1 MNELIASHKLSAYID
16 GDLSPAERA
25 DLERALASD
34 PELREEYE
42 QMLAA
47 VELLRM
53 HGPVSAP
60 PDFHR
65 KVMELVADEPAPSV
79 SVWARFRSWLG
90 SVPLESVAVAMAAV
104 LVVVLV
110 GQFGLS
116 KVNDPAPDEGPAEA
130 PEEVAAASPETEDD
144 LAPIEAQTPN
154 AADAAA
160 DLIQSAWDEQKPAP
174 PPAERETPEDGVATL
189 DMSEFDQGE
198 AVLDEMR
205 ETTEA
210 ATPGQQ
216 KAEVSGTGEA
226 LASELSY
233 RLQLTDSADFKS
245 LMGLVRR
252 FDGVAVHAV
261 TGEPVSIKDL
271 GDNPG
276 VPVRVRLPEEN
287 LSGFYDGLR
296 RLGGVTTLN
305 ASTGNLHTGG
315 QRGVYLD
322 VVIGGD

>member
-16 GDLSPAERA
+16 GDLSPAEKA
-25 DLERALASD
+25 ELERALASD
-34 PELREEYE
+34 AELREEYE

-65 KVMELVADEPAPSV
+65 RVMERVAEEPAPSV
-79 SVWARFRSWLG
+79 SLWARFRSWLG
-90 SVPLESVAVAMAAV
+90 SMPLESVAVAMAAV

-116 KVNDPAPDEGPAEA
+116 KVNDPAPDEGPADA
-130 PEEVAAASPETEDD
+130 ADEVAAASPEVEDD
-144 LAPIEAQTPN
+144 VAPVEAQEPN
-154 AADAAA
+154 AYDAAA
-160 DLIQSAWDEQKPAP
+160 DLIQSAWEEQKPAP
-174 PPAERETPEDGVATL
+174 PPVERETPEDGVATL
-189 DMSEFDQGE
+189 DMTDFAQGDP
-198 AVLDEMR
+198 VLDEMR
-205 ETTEA
+205 EATEP
-210 ATPGQQ
+210 ATPDRA
-216 KAEVSGTGEA
+216 KVDASGAGEA

-233 RLQLTDSADFKS
+233 RLQLSDSADFKS

-261 TGEPVSIKDL
+261 TGEPVSMKDL

>member
-16 GDLSPAERA
+16 GDLSAAERA
-25 DLERALASD
+25 ELERAFASD
-34 PELREEYE
+34 PELRDEYE

-65 KVMELVADEPAPSV
+65 RVMELVADEPAPSV
-79 SVWARFRSWLG
+79 SMWARFRSWLG

-110 GQFGLS
+110 GQFGLN
-116 KVNDPAPDEGPAEA
+116 KVNETPDEGPTDA
-130 PEEVAAASPETEDD
+130 PADEVAAASPEAEDD
-144 LAPIEAQTPN
+144 LAPIEAQEPN
-154 AADAAA
+154 AAGAAA
-160 DLIQSAWDEQKPAP
+160 DLIQSAWDEAKPAP
-174 PPAERETPEDGVATL
+174 PPPVERETPEDGVATL
-189 DMSEFDQGE
+189 DMTGFEQGDP
-198 AVLDEMR
+198 VLEEMR
-205 ETTEA
+205 DATA
-210 ATPGQQ
+210 PATPGQ
-216 KAEVSGTGEA
+216 SGGTVGGGEA
-226 LASELSY
+226 LSSELSY
-233 RLQLTDSADFKS
+233 RLQLTESADFKS

-261 TGEPVSIKDL
+261 TGEPVSMKDL

-322 VVIGGD
+322 VVIGAD